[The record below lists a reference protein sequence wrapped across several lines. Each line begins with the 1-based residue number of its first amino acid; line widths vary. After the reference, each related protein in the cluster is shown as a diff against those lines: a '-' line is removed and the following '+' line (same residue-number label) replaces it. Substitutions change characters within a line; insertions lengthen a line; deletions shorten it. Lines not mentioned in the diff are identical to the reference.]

1 MIPRDRLYPTVAE
14 IEAEKAFAKRINFEV
29 GWATCNPK
37 VRNPKPTE
45 EEKRM
50 FIQRY
55 GAKRKSQEKDES
67 EGRDS

>member
-1 MIPRDRLYPTVAE
+1 MTKEEFMTPRDRLYPTVAE

-29 GWATCNPK
+29 GWVTYNPR

-50 FIQRY
+50 FIEQY
-55 GAKRKSQEKDES
+55 GAKHKSQ
-67 EGRDS
+67 